1 MSRKIVL
8 FGKFVLEG
16 YILVILK
23 VPWRWR
29 LVFLDWG
36 QKKASERAV
45 LALGSRHLRYMNSC
59 RIGW

>member
-36 QKKASERAV
+36 QKYVELWEV
-45 LALGSRHLRYMNSC
+45 
-59 RIGW
+59 